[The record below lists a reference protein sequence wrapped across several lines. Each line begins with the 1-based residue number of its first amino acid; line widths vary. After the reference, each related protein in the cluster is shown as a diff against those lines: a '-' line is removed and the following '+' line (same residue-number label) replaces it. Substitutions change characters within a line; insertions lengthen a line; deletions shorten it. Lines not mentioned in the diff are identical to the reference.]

1 MKYTSAEA
9 AKLLRQL
16 NDDYYA
22 LILKE
27 EQSREF
33 LAAVGEDIESVR
45 PEYNYAAVQKRL
57 AEMEEKIRKVK
68 HAINVFNTT
77 HIVPGFEITI
87 DQVLI
92 LIPQLT
98 NKRNRLAAMKS
109 KLPKV
114 RENAGGRISTV
125 IDYRY
130 TNYDISEAEK
140 DYAEVSSQL
149 SKAQTAL
156 DVVNNTETMEIDL

>member
-45 PEYNYAAVQKRL
+45 PEYNYAAVQKQL
-57 AEMEEKIRKVK
+57 AEMEEKIRRVK

-98 NKRNRLAAMKS
+98 NKRNRLAEMKS

-114 RENAGGRISTV
+114 REHAGGRISNI

-130 TNYDISEAEK
+130 TNYDIKEVEA

>member
-130 TNYDISEAEK
+130 ANYDISEAEK